1 MCLPWILCSSNFYL
15 LQTCPPPFLE
25 ALCYPCTHIHILH
38 TTLLLLAKKTPISL
52 LMLLLFGKTKREKA
66 AEHSSVLPGNAV
78 SSQGHQASHVL
89 GKRPLLSGAEV

>member
-15 LQTCPPPFLE
+15 LQTCPPLILE
-25 ALCYPCTHIHILH
+25 ALCCPWAHIHILH
-38 TTLLLLAKKTPISL
+38 TTLQLLAKKTPISL

-78 SSQGHQASHVL
+78 SSQGRQASHVL
-89 GKRPLLSGAEV
+89 GERALPSGAEV